1 VHKTGSLNGAA
12 DDPELLRRLGVASAA
27 DGPVDRVTSGHQGSA
42 ANGRAQRTD
51 GRPGRHRVGQPGAQ
65 AGLGGNMLASPAYA
79 PRGPSA
85 APGRRRL
92 GLAERRREF
101 RAQLTSPLFRNAYAL
116 MLNTGATGLL
126 GVVYW
131 LLAARYYP
139 AVDVGR
145 ATAAYSAMNFVSGLA
160 AANILGAFTCFVP
173 QSGHRTAAFVL
184 RAYLLSSVASVLFA
198 VLFMLTISHWGASYA
213 ELRGMIPALCFVV
226 CVVAWGIFTLQDGV
240 LIGLRS
246 AIWVP
251 IENGTFG
258 VVKIVL
264 LLAWAAAVP
273 SLGIDISW
281 MLPVILSLP
290 LVNLLI
296 FSKLIPDHQ
305 LLIGDRRPPNVR
317 QIGRFLAGDYTGALC
332 VLAISNL
339 VPIAVAVYVG
349 PQLNAYFY
357 MAWTI
362 GGMLFVVAVSMARSL
377 TVEGALDNETL
388 AANCRLA
395 LRHAMLLL
403 APTAALAALLAPV
416 ILGLFGSGYA
426 SYGVPILRVL
436 AIATLPRTLTE
447 VYLGALR
454 AQSRAKPIAV
464 IQIVR
469 CVLVLGLA
477 VALIGTMGMVGAA
490 VAVLVAESVIA
501 IAIVP
506 GLRRIMSA
514 AGQISVH
521 RSSMTWTKDW
531 LIW

>member
-1 VHKTGSLNGAA
+1 VHKTVSPNGAVG
-12 DDPELLRRLGVASAA
+12 DPEPLHRLGVASAA
-27 DGPVDRVTSGHQGSA
+27 SGPDGKATSGHLGSSA
-42 ANGRAQRTD
+42 DGFAPRTD
-51 GRPGRHRVGQPGAQ
+51 GRAGHHRVGQPGTQ
-65 AGLGGNMLASPAYA
+65 ASPGVDMPASPVYA
-79 PRGPSA
+79 PRGPSVA
-85 APGRRRL
+85 RGRRRL
-92 GLAERRREF
+92 GLAERRRDF

-145 ATAAYSAMNFVSGLA
+145 ASAAYSAMNLVSGLA
-160 AANILGAFTCFVP
+160 AANIAGAITRFVP

-184 RAYLLSSVASVLFA
+184 RTYLLSSVASVLFA
-198 VLFMLTISHWGASYA
+198 VLFLLTISHWGASYA
-213 ELRGMIPALCFVV
+213 ELRGMIPAVCFVV

-264 LLAWAAAVP
+264 LLAYAAALP
-273 SLGIDISW
+273 SLGIYISW

-296 FSKLIPDHQ
+296 FGKLIPEHQ
-305 LLIGDRRPPNVR
+305 LLIGDRRPPTVR
-317 QIGRFLAGDYTGALC
+317 QIGRFLVGDYAGALC

-339 VPIAVAVYVG
+339 VPIAVAIYVG
-349 PQLNAYFY
+349 PRLNAYFY

-362 GGMLFVVAVSMARSL
+362 GGMLFLIAMSMARSL
-377 TVEGALDNETL
+377 TVEGALDSGTL

-395 LRHAMLLL
+395 LRHSMLLL
-403 APTAALAALLAPV
+403 APVAALTALLAPV
-416 ILGLFGSGYA
+416 ILGLFGGGYA
-426 SYGVPILRVL
+426 SYGVPILQLL
-436 AIATLPRTLTE
+436 AIATLPKTLTE

-454 AQSRAKPIAV
+454 AQSRAKLIAV
-464 IQIVR
+464 IQIAR

-477 VALIGTMGMVGAA
+477 VALIGTIGMVGAA

-514 AGQISVH
+514 ARRINVH
-521 RSSMTWTKDW
+521 HRSMTWTEDW